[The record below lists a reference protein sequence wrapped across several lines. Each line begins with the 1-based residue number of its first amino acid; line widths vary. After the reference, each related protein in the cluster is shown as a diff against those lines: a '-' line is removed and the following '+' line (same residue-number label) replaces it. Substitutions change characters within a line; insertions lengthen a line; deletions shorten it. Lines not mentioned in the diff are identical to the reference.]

1 MTECVLL
8 RPKSYSYLID
18 DDTVYKKTKV
28 SNKKII
34 EKLLEHN
41 HNKYCLFNDKAI
53 LKPQL
58 RFRSETRNV
67 YTLEIDEI
75 ALSSNNDKGLQT
87 IGRVKPYP

>member
-28 SNKKII
+28 SNKKVI

-41 HNKYCLFNDKAI
+41 HNKYCLFNDQAI

-58 RFRSETRNV
+58 RFRSETHNV
-67 YTLEIDEI
+67 YTVEIDEI
-75 ALSSNNDKGLQT
+75 ALSSNNKGLQT
-87 IGRVKPYP
+87 FDRIKPYP